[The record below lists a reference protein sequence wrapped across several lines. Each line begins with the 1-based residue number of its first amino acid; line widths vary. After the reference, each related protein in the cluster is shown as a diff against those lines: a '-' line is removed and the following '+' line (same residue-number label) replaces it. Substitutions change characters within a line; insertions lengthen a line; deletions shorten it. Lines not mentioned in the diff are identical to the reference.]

1 MATETT
7 TTSAGAWRPDLQAF
21 APVDVVPEALILETS
36 TVAGSVEGDAPVVRV
51 AYVDDADAQFTAEG
65 VDIPE
70 ADPDLSEALIH
81 TRKITQLVRLSRE
94 QYSQNGTAEQL
105 ATSVARAVTR
115 KANLAY
121 VSQVAP
127 TPPAVAPVAGLV
139 NVSGVVVGDEVSG
152 SLDALV
158 DLIAELQSNDA
169 TPSHLIV
176 DPLGWGDLRKLK
188 TATGS
193 NQSLIGAGVQ
203 DAALTLLGLPVLVSN
218 AMPTNTGL
226 VVDKSAVISAVGSI
240 LIATS
245 TDAYFGSDSIGL
257 RATWRLGHTVP
268 RPNRLGKFTIAPV
281 VASGDGEGEGE

>member
-7 TTSAGAWRPDLQAF
+7 VNSAGAWRPDLQAF
-21 APVDVVPEALILETS
+21 APVDVVPDALILETS

-51 AYVDDADAQFTAEG
+51 AYVDDADAQFTDEG
-65 VDIPE
+65 AAIPE

-94 QYSQNGTAEQL
+94 QYAQNGTAEQL
-105 ATSVARAVTR
+105 ATSVSRAVTK

-121 VSQVAP
+121 VAQVAP
-127 TPPAVAPVAGLV
+127 TLPAVAPVAGLV
-139 NVSGVVVGDEVSG
+139 NVSGIVAGDAVTG

-158 DLIAELQSNDA
+158 DLIAELQANDA
-169 TPSHLIV
+169 TPTHLIL
-176 DPLGWGDLRKLK
+176 DPLGWAELRKLK

-193 NQSLIGAGVQ
+193 NQSLIGAGVE
-203 DAALTLLGLPVLVSN
+203 DAALTLLGLPVIVSN
-218 AMPTNTGL
+218 VMPASTGL
-226 VVDKSAVISAVGSI
+226 VVDKTAVISAAGSI

-257 RATWRLGHTVP
+257 RATWRIGHTVP
-268 RPNRLGKFTIAPV
+268 RPDRLGKFTI
-281 VASGDGEGEGE
+281 GE